1 LLSNVASMRFLAV
14 IASALIIIAV
24 LLPGSSIPDVGVVG
38 VDKFVHIA
46 MFAGWAVAVR
56 YDFPTV
62 KPWMVFVSGLLFS
75 VLTEI
80 LQLFIEGRSFDL
92 YDMMADGAGLLLGLL
107 LTKPALR
114 ILNLIFAPK
123 R

>member
-1 LLSNVASMRFLAV
+1 MRFLAV

-24 LLPGSSIPDVGVVG
+24 LLPGSTIPDVGVVG

-56 YDFPTV
+56 YDYPNI
-62 KPWMVFVSGLLFS
+62 KAWLVFVYGLLFS

-114 ILNLIFAPK
+114 ILNFIFAPK